1 MPEKSQIYFVL
12 TELDRC
18 ANMRDQKHRLQ
29 QLKKFKTCHYVPVY
43 KGNHIYVAG
52 EEKFYVS
59 SEDIKTERPH
69 SFLGILNEELWF
81 SCGLNEHEARQLE
94 KKLNA
99 RFTSIRQYA
108 MALPED
114 GAHIALYSRGLDL
127 WQRKRNYCPECGTR
141 NSLESSGHK
150 MVCQNGHEQ
159 FPHIEP
165 AIIVLVSKGDQCLL
179 GRKHSWPPN
188 VYSTLA
194 GFVEAG
200 ESIEDAVHREI
211 YEESNVRIKNVEYFG
226 SQPWPFPSS
235 LMLAFNAEGVTDD
248 IRLDDEME
256 DVRWFKREDLI
267 KWVKEGSII
276 LSPRF
281 TVANNLITN
290 FLGQNY

>member
-1 MPEKSQIYFVL
+1 MSEKSPIYFVL

-29 QLKKFKTCHYVPVY
+29 QLKKFKTCHFVPVY
-43 KGNHIYVAG
+43 RGNHIYVSG

-81 SCGLNEHEARQLE
+81 SCGLNDQEARELE
-94 KKLNA
+94 KKLDA

-108 MALPED
+108 MALAED

-127 WQRKRNYCPECGTR
+127 WQIKRNFCPECGTR

-200 ESIEDAVHREI
+200 ESIEDAVYREI
-211 YEESNVRIKNVEYFG
+211 YEESNIRIKNVEYFG

-256 DVRWFKREDLI
+256 DVRWFKRDDLI

-281 TVANNLITN
+281 TVANNLISN

>member
-1 MPEKSQIYFVL
+1 MSADQIYFIR

-18 ANMRDQKHRLQ
+18 ANMREQKQRIK

-43 KGNHIYVAG
+43 RGNHVYPDSDEAFFISDIPLGA
-52 EEKFYVS
+52 EKMQ
-59 SEDIKTERPH
+59 
-69 SFLGILNEELWF
+69 SFLGILNDELWF
-81 SCGLNEHEARQLE
+81 SCGLTEKEAIALETQLDCQFE
-94 KKLNA
+94 
-99 RFTSIRQYA
+99 SIRQYA
-108 MALPED
+108 MALAD
-114 GAHIALYSRGLDL
+114 DLAHIALYSRGLDL
-127 WQRKRNYCPECGTR
+127 WQRKNKFCSICGTL
-141 NSLESSGHK
+141 NELESSGHK
-150 MVCQNGHEQ
+150 MVCENGHEH

-200 ESIEDAVHREI
+200 ESIEDAVHREV
-211 YEESNVRIKNVEYFG
+211 YEESNVRIKDVTYFG

-235 LMLAFNAEGVTDD
+235 LMLAFNAEAVSDD

-256 DVRWFKREDLI
+256 DVRWFNKKDLI
-267 KWVKEGSII
+267 KWAEAGSII

-281 TVANNLITN
+281 TVANNLISN
-290 FLGQNY
+290 FLGKPI

>member
-1 MPEKSQIYFVL
+1 MSPDQIHFVR

-18 ANMRDQKHRLQ
+18 ANMRDQKQRIN

-43 KGNHIYVAG
+43 RGNHIYPDSD
-52 EEKFYVS
+52 EEFYVS
-59 SEDIKTERPH
+59 QLPLGASNKQ
-69 SFLGILNEELWF
+69 SFLGILDDELWF
-81 SCGLNEHEARQLE
+81 GCGLSEKEAIALEIQLDC
-94 KKLNA
+94 
-99 RFTSIRQYA
+99 RFESIRQYA
-108 MALPED
+108 MALD
-114 GAHIALYSRGLDL
+114 DDLAHIALYSRGLDL
-127 WQRKRNYCPECGTR
+127 WQRQKKFCSLCGTK
-141 NSLESSGHK
+141 NHLESSGHK
-150 MVCQNGHEQ
+150 TVCENGHEQ

-165 AIIVLVSKGDQCLL
+165 AVIVLISKGDQCLL

-211 YEESNVRIKNVEYFG
+211 YEESNVRIKNVTYFG

-235 LMLAFNAEGVTDD
+235 LMLAFNAEAVSDD

-256 DVRWFKREDLI
+256 DVRWFKRDDLL
-267 KWVKEGSII
+267 KWAKEGSII

-281 TVANNLITN
+281 TVANNLISN
-290 FLGQNY
+290 FLGQRI